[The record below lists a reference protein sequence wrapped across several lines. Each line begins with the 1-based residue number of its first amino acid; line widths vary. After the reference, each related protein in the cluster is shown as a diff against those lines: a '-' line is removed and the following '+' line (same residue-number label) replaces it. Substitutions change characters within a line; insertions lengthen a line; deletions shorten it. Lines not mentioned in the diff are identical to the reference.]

1 MTALTHPTAA
11 SFRRDFPL
19 LNRAVNGRPLVYL
32 DNAATAQKPH
42 AVLEAMDAY
51 YRQMNSNVHR
61 GVHTLSQEATAAME
75 DVRDAFKEHLGAA
88 QREEIIFT
96 KGVTEGINLVAS
108 GYGQM
113 LKPEDEIVVSGLEHH
128 SNIVPWQLACE
139 RSGARLRVIPLLED
153 QTLNLEAYQS
163 ILAEG
168 RVKLVAVNHI
178 SNAIGTVNP
187 IAEMARLAHDAGAL
201 ILVDGAQAGPH
212 MQPRVDQLAADYYV
226 LSGHKMFGPTGIG
239 VLYGKREYLE
249 RLPVY
254 QGGGEMIRT
263 VSFEKTTYADLP
275 FRFEA
280 GTPAIAEI
288 IGLGAALNYMNRVGF
303 EVIAQRDKELM
314 AYAEERLLALPGLK
328 MYGPKADRK
337 AGVHSFSLE
346 GIHPFDVG
354 TILDQLGIAVRTGH
368 HCAQP
373 LMDHL
378 GLPGTI
384 RASIAFYNAPEE
396 IDALAEGLRRAQ
408 TMLS

>member
-1 MTALTHPTAA
+1 MHTTSIPSAA
-11 SFRRDFPL
+11 VLRKDFPL
-19 LNRAVNGRPLVYL
+19 LERKVNGRPLVYL
-32 DNAATAQKPH
+32 DSAATSQKPK
-42 AVLEAMDAY
+42 AVLEAMDGY
-51 YRQMNSNVHR
+51 YKTMNSNVHR

-75 DVRDAFKEHLGAA
+75 DVRDAFQAHLGATY
-88 QREEIIFT
+88 REEIIFT

-113 LKPEDEIVVSGLEHH
+113 LKPGDEIAVSGLEHH

-153 QTLNLEAYQS
+153 QTLNLEAYQA
-163 ILAEG
+163 ILNEG
-168 RVKLVAVNHI
+168 RVKIVAVNHI
-178 SNAIGTVNP
+178 SNAVGTINP
-187 IAEMARLAHDAGAL
+187 VQEMARMAHAAGAL

-212 MQPRVDQLAADYYV
+212 LQPRMDELGVDYYV

-239 VLYGKREYLE
+239 VLFGKREHLE

-288 IGLGAALNYMNRVGF
+288 IGLGAALTYLQGVGYD
-303 EVIAQRDKELM
+303 VVAQRDAQLM
-314 AYAEERLLALPGLK
+314 AYAEERLLTLPGIRI
-328 MYGPKADRK
+328 YGPAAARK
-337 AGVHSFSLE
+337 AGVHSFSLK
-346 GIHPFDVG
+346 GIHPFDAG

-378 GLPGTI
+378 GVPGTI
-384 RASIAFYNAPEE
+384 RASFAFYNTAEE
-396 IDALAEGLRRAQ
+396 IDALAEGLQRAQ
-408 TMLS
+408 TMFS